1 MSFPTLQATVLQKN
15 SANAYI
21 CSPCGSYGRNM
32 PIPVGDTVVIIGD
45 YWATPQKDG
54 YFQGFRYTIADTAP
68 TSDSLA
74 CFKIKHSITGDYYI
88 VLGTV
93 AEYAAAAA
101 ACCDTSPVPSLV
113 VTDLV
118 DMASCQTTC
127 ISDGGTT
134 NYDAFFAVQA
144 AAQLAGVYVSRVEVD
159 GTLVN
164 QQTFGTGS
172 TTIANLVIYL
182 NANAASAGTWSNPS
196 DETIRLR
203 TTSAKKV
210 CFIACDKT
218 A

>member
-32 PIPVGDTVVIIGD
+32 PIPVGDTVVILGD

-93 AEYAAAAA
+93 DEYAAAAG

-127 ISDGGTT
+127 TTDGT
-134 NYDAFFAVQA
+134 NFIGVWAVPTQA
-144 AAQLAGVYVSRVEVD
+144 TLDGVYVSRVEVD
-159 GTLVN
+159 GALVN

-196 DETIRLR
+196 DQTILL
-203 TTSAKKV
+203 TTNAVKKV